1 MDYTLYEDYYIP
13 NLLPIQ
19 DEEYNIGIYGRRYF
33 EYIIRHNKILFINL
47 LTTGKLNS
55 HITEIDRR
63 AQEMK
68 TMFIKQMAEQEGVNE
83 NLKEQNQMEWVQKMN
98 NIRNRAE
105 EIISFDLFC

>member
-13 NLLPIQ
+13 NLLPVQ
-19 DEEYNIGIYGRRYF
+19 NEEYNIGIYGRRYF
-33 EYIIRHNKILFINL
+33 EYIKKHNKIFFINL
-47 LTTGKLNS
+47 LTTGKMNEHLA
-55 HITEIDRR
+55 EIDRH

-68 TMFIKQMAEQEGVNE
+68 VTLIKQMSEQEGINE
-83 NLKEQNQMEWVQKMN
+83 SLKEQNQMEWVQKMN